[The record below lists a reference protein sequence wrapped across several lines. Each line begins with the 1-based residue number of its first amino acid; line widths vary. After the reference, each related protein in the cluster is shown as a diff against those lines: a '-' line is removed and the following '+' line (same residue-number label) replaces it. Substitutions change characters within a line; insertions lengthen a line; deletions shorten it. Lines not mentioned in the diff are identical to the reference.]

1 VPKPL
6 GFDMR
11 EPSLAQWAYIHAL
24 LTPSPGQV
32 ITWKVV
38 SSDPFFFFFLKSR
51 RVVAGANPQA
61 GAYKRAITLGI
72 VIGWG
77 NLNGIVSSNIYR
89 GTDAPYFYP
98 GHATVLA
105 YLTVFLLG
113 GSILQYIL
121 LRIENRK
128 RLLGQRDHWTE
139 GLNAQEINL
148 LGDRRPDFLYTL

>member
-1 VPKPL
+1 
-6 GFDMR
+6 M
-11 EPSLAQWAYIHAL
+11 
-24 LTPSPGQV
+24 
-32 ITWKVV
+32 
-38 SSDPFFFFFLKSR
+38 
-51 RVVAGANPQA
+51 VAGANPQA
-61 GAYKRAITLGI
+61 GAYKRGITLGI

-89 GTDAPYFYP
+89 GTDAPHFYP

-128 RLLGQRDHWTE
+128 RLLGQRDHWIE
-139 GLNAQEINL
+139 GLDAQEINL